1 MAVETVEETDPAT
14 WGRIQWAAFGVG
26 FEAGCFRGYEACRRA
41 VEAHNAALWEDCSRR
56 VRAVAGSPSHAVLR
70 KRRGYDAPG
79 PRPGDYLGGPV
90 DWETG
95 RPMRLQKVAS

>member
-41 VEAHNAALWEDCSRR
+41 VEAHNAALWEDCARR
-56 VRAVAGSPSHAVLR
+56 VRAVCRQPVTRRPAQAPWLR
-70 KRRGYDAPG
+70 
-79 PRPGDYLGGPV
+79 RPWP
-90 DWETG
+90 EA
-95 RPMRLQKVAS
+95 R